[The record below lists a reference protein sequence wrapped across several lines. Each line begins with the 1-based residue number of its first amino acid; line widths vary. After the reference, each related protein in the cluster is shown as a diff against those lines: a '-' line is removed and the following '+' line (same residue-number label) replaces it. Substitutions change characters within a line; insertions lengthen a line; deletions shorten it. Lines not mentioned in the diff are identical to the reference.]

1 MQGSDCQSLSE
12 AGRQNA
18 FFCLSS
24 SPFMR
29 GLFSIIVS
37 WQTGFSISA
46 SERMEDARPRKY
58 RKKIPIKLKHRV
70 KNPFMRRHYQTL
82 MGQDSNRLG
91 IGCRGG
97 VSHNQGSH
105 ARMPVEIRFLDL
117 PGLRYRSSHPKDGQR
132 SEVTLS
138 IVVQETADD
147 QGLPW

>member
-18 FFCLSS
+18 FLCLSS

-58 RKKIPIKLKHRV
+58 RKKIPINLNQSE
-70 KNPFMRRHYQTL
+70 NPFMRRHYQTL
-82 MGQDSNRLG
+82 IGQDPNRLG

-97 VSHNQGSH
+97 VSHNQGSD

-117 PGLRYRSSHPKDGQR
+117 PRTEIQVQP
-132 SEVTLS
+132 SERLTEIGSDPVHCY
-138 IVVQETADD
+138 AGDC
-147 QGLPW
+147 